1 MKFYRFEVINNTIH
15 ILDGPAADKILELP
29 NDRIVKRLKDML
41 LHWNDLMEA
50 KSCLEAF
57 NEKNTDIV
65 NKSLA
70 QNAIVL
76 FYKCFGKSDFRD
88 NSLKKD
94 TILAGFPPAAKD
106 VFDYYKN
113 IRDKFI
119 AHDASRHAQALAGII
134 LETEKTPPF
143 VDEIHML
150 ATTEMFKTKEEIEG
164 LKSFYRLVTVSIKW
178 TEDTIDKLCDKIKE
192 TYQTQP
198 LSYFKDFATLQLRAP
213 SEQEMFQK
221 RY

>member
-1 MKFYRFEVINNTIH
+1 M
-15 ILDGPAADKILELP
+15 
-29 NDRIVKRLKDML
+29 
-41 LHWNDLMEA
+41 
-50 KSCLEAF
+50 
-57 NEKNTDIV
+57 
-65 NKSLA
+65 A
-70 QNAIVL
+70 QRQI
-76 FYKCFGKSDFRD
+76 K
-88 NSLKKD
+88 
-94 TILAGFPPAAKD
+94 
-106 VFDYYKN
+106 YYKN